1 MKPSAEQCAGNRMV
15 LYRMNVLPHE
25 RAKPGPMMTTDL
37 RNALLIHNPNAGGGG
52 NGRRRT
58 LDAARHIFAAG
69 GIQSDLAETTGPGH
83 ATEIALRAAS
93 EGRGLVIACG
103 GDGTLNEVI
112 NGLAAH
118 QTVDDFIERAVT
130 AAGDHEAAAFGG
142 GAQCDFGGVT
152 RTGGFS
158 EFGLDAA
165 SGKNMAGRIE
175 RATAA
180 I

>member
-1 MKPSAEQCAGNRMV
+1 
-15 LYRMNVLPHE
+15 MNVLRHE
-25 RAKPGPMMTTDL
+25 RAIPGRRMTTDL

-69 GIQSDLAETTGPGH
+69 GIHSDLAETTGPGH

-103 GDGTLNEVI
+103 GDGTLNEVV

-118 QTVDDFIERAVT
+118 KNGHRVPLALLPGGTANILAKELDLPWDILSAAKT
-130 AAGDHEAAAFGG
+130 MAAGEIREIALGLATPLEQPEKRRYFLSVA
-142 GAQCDFGGVT
+142 GA
-152 RTGGFS
+152 
-158 EFGLDAA
+158 
-165 SGKNMAGRIE
+165 
-175 RATAA
+175 
-180 I
+180 